1 MPSITEICKGEHNM
15 SNNLV
20 ILCLTPDE
28 TDKLEETF
36 MFYQDEGPDGAG
48 WKSQE
53 LKVLAE
59 KIYTAVEL
67 AKI

>member
-1 MPSITEICKGEHNM
+1 M

-20 ILCLTPDE
+20 ILRLTPDE
-28 TDKLEETF
+28 TDKLEEAL
-36 MFYQDEGPDGAG
+36 MFYQDEGPDGEG